1 VENQN
6 PKSQKRTLASK
17 KLEIP
22 LDDFILSRQAMMC
35 TPRTV
40 SWYEFNLNK
49 ILTWFEGQ
57 GVTSPQAITS
67 RHVRLLLGEMISKG
81 YSDGYVHAY
90 ARVMRTFIRFMH
102 KEKYIDELV
111 TFDMPKLAQKQLRFY
126 TKQEV
131 GQIIQSCQD
140 TRDRAF
146 ILLMVDSGLRLSEVI
161 ALNWGDVDV
170 STGIIKVVSGKG
182 RKARIVLIGFNARR
196 ALLRYQG
203 EVVLGDEKPVFQ
215 SRPGKRFTI
224 SGMRSWVLRIGKRAG
239 IKLSPHA
246 LRRTFATLA
255 LKAGMNVFQLQGLL
269 GHSSLEMTRRY
280 VAMLDEDLVDAH
292 KKHGPIDNLLG

>member
-1 VENQN
+1 MKNQN
-6 PKSQKRTLASK
+6 PKTQNRTLASK
-17 KLEIP
+17 KFEIP
-22 LDDFILSRQAMMC
+22 LSDFILSRQAMLC
-35 TPRTV
+35 TPRTIA
-40 SWYEFNLNK
+40 WYEFNLNK
-49 ILTWFEGQ
+49 ILAWFEGQ
-57 GVTSPQAITS
+57 RVASPEEISS

-131 GQIIQSCQD
+131 AQIIESCKD
-140 TRDRAF
+140 KRDRAL
-146 ILLMVDSGLRLSEVI
+146 ILLMVDSGLRLSETI

-170 STGIIKVVSGKG
+170 NTGIIKVVCGKG
-182 RKARIVLIGFNARR
+182 RKARIVMIGFNARR
-196 ALLRYQG
+196 ALLKYQG
-203 EVVLGDEKPVFQ
+203 EVVLGDEQPLFQ
-215 SRPGKRFTI
+215 SQLGQRFTV
-224 SGMRSWVLRIGKRAG
+224 SGMRSWVLRIGDRAG

-280 VAMLDEDLVDAH
+280 VAMLDEDLIDAH

>member
-35 TPRTV
+35 TPRTIA
-40 SWYEFNLNK
+40 WYEFNLNK

-57 GVTSPQAITS
+57 GVDSPQAITS

-111 TFDMPKLAQKQLRFY
+111 SFDMPKLAQKQLRFY

-140 TRDRAF
+140 KRDRAF

-161 ALNWGDVDV
+161 GLNWGDVDV
-170 STGIIKVVSGKG
+170 SSGIIKVVSGKG

-203 EVVLGDEKPVFQ
+203 EVILGDENPVFQ
-215 SRPGKRFTI
+215 SGPGKRFTI

>member
-1 VENQN
+1 
-6 PKSQKRTLASK
+6 
-17 KLEIP
+17 
-22 LDDFILSRQAMMC
+22 
-35 TPRTV
+35 
-40 SWYEFNLNK
+40 
-49 ILTWFEGQ
+49 
-57 GVTSPQAITS
+57 
-67 RHVRLLLGEMISKG
+67 VRLLLGEMISKG

-90 ARVMRTFIRFMH
+90 ARVTRTFIRFMH

-111 TFDMPKLAQKQLRFY
+111 AFDMPKLAQKQLRFY
-126 TKQEV
+126 TQKEV
-131 GQIIQSCQD
+131 TQIIQACQD

-182 RKARIVLIGFNARR
+182 RKARIVMIGFNARR
-196 ALLRYQG
+196 ALLRYQR
-203 EVVLGDEKPVFQ
+203 EVNSGDEKAVFQ
-215 SRPGKRFTI
+215 SESGRRFTV

-239 IKLSPHA
+239 IKLSSHA

-280 VAMLDEDLVDAH
+280 VALLDEDLVDAH
-292 KKHGPIDNLLG
+292 KKHGPIDHLLGE

>member
-1 VENQN
+1 
-6 PKSQKRTLASK
+6 
-17 KLEIP
+17 
-22 LDDFILSRQAMMC
+22 
-35 TPRTV
+35 
-40 SWYEFNLNK
+40 
-49 ILTWFEGQ
+49 
-57 GVTSPQAITS
+57 
-67 RHVRLLLGEMISKG
+67 MI
-81 YSDGYVHAY
+81 
-90 ARVMRTFIRFMH
+90 
-102 KEKYIDELV
+102 
-111 TFDMPKLAQKQLRFY
+111 
-126 TKQEV
+126 
-131 GQIIQSCQD
+131 
-140 TRDRAF
+140 
-146 ILLMVDSGLRLSEVI
+146 DSGLRLSEVI

-170 STGIIKVVSGKG
+170 SSGIIKVVSGKG

-203 EVVLGDEKPVFQ
+203 EVVLGDDKPVFQ
-215 SRPGKRFTI
+215 NGSGRRFTV
-224 SGMRSWVLRIGKRAG
+224 SGMRSWVLRIGDRAG

>member
-35 TPRTV
+35 TPRTIA
-40 SWYEFNLNK
+40 WYEFNLNK

-57 GVTSPQAITS
+57 GVDSPGEITS

-111 TFDMPKLAQKQLRFY
+111 SFDMPKLAQKQLRFY

-131 GQIIQSCQD
+131 GQIIESCQD
-140 TRDRAF
+140 KRDRAF

-161 ALNWGDVDV
+161 GLNWGDVDV
-170 STGIIKVVSGKG
+170 SSGIIKVVSGKG

-203 EVVLGDEKPVFQ
+203 EVVLGDENPVFQ
-215 SRPGKRFTI
+215 SGPGKRFTI
-224 SGMRSWVLRIGKRAG
+224 SGMRSWVLRIGNRAG